1 METVNKMDK
10 IFIYKDHKAI
20 IICPECEK
28 SKTLDVSEHVHTREA
43 VKLKHPCECGY
54 VYNVL
59 LERRNRYRKIVDVP
73 GTYAHFISGEQLS
86 EGSMTVK
93 EITRAGLGLKL
104 DGNEIEKINIDDTLF
119 VEFHLD
125 DESRSL
131 IRKEAIIRNIRGP
144 YIGTEFSSVDLYD
157 RALGVFMFK

>member
-1 METVNKMDK
+1 MDK
-10 IFIYKDHKAI
+10 VFIYTDNKAI
-20 IICPECEK
+20 IICPKCEK
-28 SKTLDVSEHVHTREA
+28 SKTVDVAEHVHTHEE

-73 GTYAHFISGEQLS
+73 GAYTHFISGRQLS
-86 EGSMTVK
+86 KGSMTIK

-104 DGNEIEKINIDDTLF
+104 DENEIEKFKIDDTLF

-131 IRKEAIIRNIRGP
+131 IRKEVIIRNIRGP
-144 YIGTEFSSVDLYD
+144 YIGAEFSSVDLYD
-157 RALGVFMFK
+157 RALGIYMFK